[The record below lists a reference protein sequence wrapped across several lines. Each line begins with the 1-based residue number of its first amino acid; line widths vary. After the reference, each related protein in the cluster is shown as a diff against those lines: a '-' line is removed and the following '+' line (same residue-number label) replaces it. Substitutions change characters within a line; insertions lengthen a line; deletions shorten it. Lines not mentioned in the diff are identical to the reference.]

1 MSFPGNGSNGKR
13 LIVAVLGIT
22 LLQGIAYPQLAL
34 ADETLGTSVPEYVSN
49 DAQQEYGNV
58 SEDAVDGAEADVSAG
73 SEGQSVVDDK
83 TTSQDS
89 VDAGEPGES
98 REDEDIEPQ
107 DPAEPQPDGWQY
119 DENGQKTHW
128 IQDGRPVTSTL
139 ITDPT
144 DGEKYWLE
152 ADGTLARSKQI
163 YDPASDAWYWVD
175 ADGTVAVDKDVY
187 IPEQGKW
194 VRYDSQGRMIKGEDC
209 RYGGWYYF
217 DPITGAMAKGE
228 KYLNFDAR
236 HTGWYH
242 YDEVTGVMDHGFVY
256 LRNNNKWV
264 YYDQYTG
271 IMQYGEHCIDGGWYY
286 LTPGTGA
293 VDYDWAWIPGKNK
306 WVYYDSI
313 TGRMIYGDVIIDN
326 KPYYLDMVT
335 GARWSKS
342 QIVNKL
348 VATARSYY
356 NQHPD
361 CPGVLA
367 ANGGLLCPFGPC
379 MSYVWYVFHQ
389 ADLDAFLCNGAKT
402 GWPHHN
408 YDWYRS
414 RGRVD
419 MNAQVGDLAFYKFP
433 ESDWARNYS
442 SSHAAIV
449 VRVDR
454 GGVWVADA
462 INNGIGEHY
471 SYSCIQGFAHP
482 YYD

>member
-1 MSFPGNGSNGKR
+1 
-13 LIVAVLGIT
+13 
-22 LLQGIAYPQLAL
+22 
-34 ADETLGTSVPEYVSN
+34 
-49 DAQQEYGNV
+49 
-58 SEDAVDGAEADVSAG
+58 
-73 SEGQSVVDDK
+73 
-83 TTSQDS
+83 
-89 VDAGEPGES
+89 
-98 REDEDIEPQ
+98 
-107 DPAEPQPDGWQY
+107 
-119 DENGQKTHW
+119 
-128 IQDGRPVTSTL
+128 
-139 ITDPT
+139 
-144 DGEKYWLE
+144 
-152 ADGTLARSKQI
+152 
-163 YDPASDAWYWVD
+163 
-175 ADGTVAVDKDVY
+175 
-187 IPEQGKW
+187 
-194 VRYDSQGRMIKGEDC
+194 
-209 RYGGWYYF
+209 
-217 DPITGAMAKGE
+217 MAKGE
-228 KYLNFDAR
+228 KYLNFDAH

-326 KPYYLDMVT
+326 KPYYLDTVT